1 MKCASLTF
9 LMCALLG
16 AGQAYA
22 ETMRCDDG
30 IISTGATSFEVLT
43 KCGEPSDKETVNPT
57 VQPDGHLPRGAVTV
71 ETWVYGPNNGAHN
84 FLRFIDG
91 KLVKIETRRL

>member
-1 MKCASLTF
+1 MKFASPIF
-9 LMCALLG
+9 LISALLG
-16 AGQAYA
+16 AGQTYA
-22 ETMRCDDG
+22 ETMRCNEG
-30 IISTGATSFEVLT
+30 IIATGASSYEVLT
-43 KCGEPSDKETVNPT
+43 KCGEPSDKEVVNPT
-57 VQPDGHLPRGAVTV
+57 VQPDGNLPRGAVTV

>member
-1 MKCASLTF
+1 MKFALLTF
-9 LMCALLG
+9 LMGALFG
-16 AGQAYA
+16 GQAYA

-43 KCGEPSDKETVNPT
+43 KCGEPSDKEVVNPS
-57 VQPDGHLPRGAVTV
+57 VQADGNLPRGAVTV
-71 ETWVYGPNNGAHN
+71 ETWVYGPNNGAHS

-91 KLVKIETRRL
+91 QLVKIDTRRL